1 MRTMVAVGVRL
12 INMYRAMKKLMIGIL
27 GLSLAVA
34 CNSGVSK
41 PEEADANADVTFEN
55 ISVQQALEMKNSG
68 EVVIIDVRSQDEFSS
83 GHIEG
88 ALNIDVNS
96 PGFEEKISDL
106 NKTDRYVIYCH
117 SGRRSAKS
125 ADILVNTGFVS
136 VYNVKGGISDWKGNG
151 YDIVLE

>member
-1 MRTMVAVGVRL
+1 MVAVGVRL

-34 CNSGVSK
+34 CNSGVSN

-136 VYNVKGGISDWKGNG
+136 VYNVKGGISEWKGNG